1 MLLECSHKTNLLS
14 SLVTWCSQCAS
25 LSVESLYLQGR
36 DLSSKAGA
44 FIVIIIVVVVVVVVR
59 LRHLLTVVSLSIIV
73 VVIILLSSLYVV
85 VLDRIYV
92 TGNLTVS

>member
-1 MLLECSHKTNLLS
+1 M
-14 SLVTWCSQCAS
+14 TWCSQCAS

-44 FIVIIIVVVVVVVVR
+44 FIVIIIVVVVVVVVVR

-92 TGNLTVS
+92 TGNLTASWGRTRRPAHVCK